1 MSTKRSYILKQ
12 TCSWKL
18 QVYLSLFVL
27 LVDTIGT
34 KGLTYF
40 WLIFPFYTW
49 FTAVFRDC
57 KMGRLDGNE
66 LDLFKEDHHQFT
78 VIFFE
83 VFRIMYLLLKSG
95 SHLPKKIFFV
105 CFNDSPSKMMKN
117 VFYFMLKALF
127 VIKIF

>member
-1 MSTKRSYILKQ
+1 M
-12 TCSWKL
+12 
-18 QVYLSLFVL
+18 
-27 LVDTIGT
+27 DTIGT

-49 FTAVFRDC
+49 FTVVFRDC

-95 SHLPKKIFFV
+95 SHLPKKIF
-105 CFNDSPSKMMKN
+105 
-117 VFYFMLKALF
+117 LF
-127 VIKIF
+127 ASMIVLQK